1 MNRTKSAAHND
12 GDVIEH
18 MNASEA
24 KGKDA
29 GVQKRQCA

>member
-1 MNRTKSAAHND
+1 MNRTKSAAHNG

-18 MNASEA
+18 MSTSEA
-24 KGKDA
+24 KGKGA